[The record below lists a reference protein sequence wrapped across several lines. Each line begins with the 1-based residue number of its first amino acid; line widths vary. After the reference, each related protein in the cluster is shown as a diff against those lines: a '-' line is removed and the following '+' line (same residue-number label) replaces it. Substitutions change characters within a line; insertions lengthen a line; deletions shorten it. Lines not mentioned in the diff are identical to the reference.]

1 RYEEALEEHREE
13 LRLLEG
19 AGDRLGCAIAHR
31 KIGERL
37 AELERY
43 PAALQHQEQHLELAR
58 ALGDHTEQQ
67 RAWATLGRTHM
78 FIGESSEEPGALDEA
93 QRAFHTSLAIVEER
107 LEGWVPRREVLEMK
121 ARLFLNLALVSDSR
135 KEPEQRERYLR
146 RSIFLA
152 EQGGLQ
158 EDLYR
163 AHFNRGSI
171 LLRDGDHGGA
181 LRSLSRARECARS
194 LRDRALESESCASS
208 ARVFLALGDFA
219 AARRSL
225 RQALA
230 LGPRQPRHR
239 HQVRADLRYATRM
252 LRLLQALE
260 GAGGDAAAALP
271 LCEQLGDACS
281 RRGDYGRALGFYQR
295 QLALAQSLPLPPHAL
310 APIHV
315 SLATT
320 FGDLGQPARALHHF
334 RQELALR
341 GGDPAEVGPG
351 PMER

>member
-78 FIGESSEEPGALDEA
+78 FIGESGEEPAALDEA

-152 EQGGLQ
+152 
-158 EDLYR
+158 
-163 AHFNRGSI
+163 
-171 LLRDGDHGGA
+171 
-181 LRSLSRARECARS
+181 
-194 LRDRALESESCASS
+194 
-208 ARVFLALGDFA
+208 
-219 AARRSL
+219 
-225 RQALA
+225 
-230 LGPRQPRHR
+230 
-239 HQVRADLRYATRM
+239 
-252 LRLLQALE
+252 
-260 GAGGDAAAALP
+260 
-271 LCEQLGDACS
+271 
-281 RRGDYGRALGFYQR
+281 
-295 QLALAQSLPLPPHAL
+295 
-310 APIHV
+310 
-315 SLATT
+315 
-320 FGDLGQPARALHHF
+320 
-334 RQELALR
+334 
-341 GGDPAEVGPG
+341 
-351 PMER
+351 